1 MLFWV
6 KKEGKTV
13 QGIHAQ
19 GRKQNTYA
27 ERQAGWGGCQKEGM
41 EASMQDG
48 IGT

>member
-1 MLFWV
+1 M

-13 QGIHAQ
+13 QGIHVR
-19 GRKQNTYA
+19 GRKQDTYE
-27 ERQAGWGGCQKEGM
+27 ERQAGWGGYQKEGR